1 MHLTLSASWPP
12 TRSGELSNCKHPDY
26 RPVYAEPAIR
36 LARSVRT
43 RSVAWAMSITKAV
56 GLAMPSPPT
65 AGALS

>member
-36 LARSVRT
+36 LAHSHSIWLLSAVRT
-43 RSVAWAMSITKAV
+43 KLPEARREQSLRSC
-56 GLAMPSPPT
+56 GRL
-65 AGALS
+65 